1 MHKKGLSDYVYYLGS
16 ARQAS
21 DYEKTTDYQI
31 NHVRKTFS
39 FRNNIGMALENLEE
53 YDMLLHHPTLQVST
67 LTDAAAKAA
76 EDKQFEIEFKAEY
89 DGYMKCKQELETNMS
104 TAHAVL
110 WEQCA

>member
-1 MHKKGLSDYVYYLGS
+1 VYYLGS

-21 DYEKTTDYQI
+21 DYEKTTVDYLI

-39 FRNNIGMALENLEE
+39 FGNDIRMSMENLEE

-76 EDKQFEIEFKAEY
+76 EDKQFE
-89 DGYMKCKQELETNMS
+89 KQRTNSLKLNSRLSMMDI
-104 TAHAVL
+104 
-110 WEQCA
+110 